1 MDNGTKY
8 AWLDMAKRM
17 QALAQS
23 GLEYS
28 DNKYDRDR
36 YQQLRQL
43 SLEIMQDF
51 TDMEM
56 EKLVRVFAAEQG
68 YQTPKVDVRG
78 VVFRGDQ
85 ILMVRET
92 IDGNW
97 SLPGGWADV
106 GHTPSEV
113 AIKEVWEESGLV
125 VVPERLLAVLD
136 KKMHNHPRI
145 CFIFIRSLFFAV
157 KQGENSRAEW
167 KQAKQGSL
175 VRISSRRCRV
185 RALPLNRSVLCMNI
199 RTIQGSLPRLI
210 NTHPSF

>member
-1 MDNGTKY
+1 MEDGTKY

-43 SLEIMQDF
+43 SLEIMHDF
-51 TDMEM
+51 TELKMD
-56 EKLVRVFAAEQG
+56 KLIDVFASERG

-78 VVFRGDQ
+78 VVFRENQ

-97 SLPGGWADV
+97 SLPGGWADI
-106 GHTPSEV
+106 GLPPSEV
-113 AIKEVWEESGLV
+113 AVKEVWEESGLV

-136 KKMHNHPRI
+136 KKRHNHPPDI
-145 CFIFIRSLFFAV
+145 FHIYKIFILCRETGGELKGGMETSETGFFGPDKFPPLSV
-157 KQGENSRAEW
+157 P
-167 KQAKQGSL
+167 
-175 VRISSRRCRV
+175 RITTEQ
-185 RALPLNRSVLCMNI
+185 I
-199 RTIQGSLPRLI
+199 RLMYEYKNDPRK
-210 NTHPSF
+210 PAAFD

>member
-1 MDNGTKY
+1 MENGTKY
-8 AWLDMAKRM
+8 AWLEMAKRM

-36 YQQLRQL
+36 YQQMRQL

-51 TDMEM
+51 TELKMD
-56 EKLVRVFAAEQG
+56 KLVSVFASEQG

-97 SLPGGWADV
+97 YLPGGWADV
-106 GHTPSEV
+106 GLTPSEV
-113 AIKEVWEESGLV
+113 AIKEVSEESGLE
-125 VVPERLLAVLD
+125 VVPERLLAILD
-136 KKMHNHPRI
+136 KKRHNHPPDMFHI
-145 CFIFIRSLFFAV
+145 YKIFILCHETGGELKGGMETSETGFFGPDKFPPLSVPRITAEQISLMYEY
-157 KQGENSRAEW
+157 KNN
-167 KQAKQGSL
+167 
-175 VRISSRRCRV
+175 
-185 RALPLNRSVLCMNI
+185 PLK
-199 RTIQGSLPRLI
+199 PA
-210 NTHPSF
+210 SFD

>member
-1 MDNGTKY
+1 MKDGTQY

-36 YQQLRQL
+36 YQQMRKL
-43 SLEIMQDF
+43 SLEIMHDF
-51 TDMEM
+51 TELKMN
-56 EKLVRVFAAEQG
+56 KLIGTFASEQG

-106 GHTPSEV
+106 GLTPSEV
-113 AIKEVWEESGLV
+113 AIKEVWEESGLE

-136 KKMHNHPRI
+136 KKRHNHPPDMFHI
-145 CFIFIRSLFFAV
+145 YKIFILCREIGGELKGGMETSETGFFGPDKFPPLSV
-157 KQGENSRAEW
+157 P
-167 KQAKQGSL
+167 
-175 VRISSRRCRV
+175 RITTEQIHLMYEYKSD
-185 RALPLNRSVLCMNI
+185 PLK
-199 RTIQGSLPRLI
+199 PA
-210 NTHPSF
+210 SFD

>member
-1 MDNGTKY
+1 MKDSTNY

-36 YQQLRQL
+36 YQQMRQL
-43 SLEIMQDF
+43 SLEIMHDF
-51 TDMEM
+51 TELKMD
-56 EKLVRVFAAEQG
+56 KLVGIFASEQG

-78 VVFRGDQ
+78 VVFRGNQ

-106 GHTPSEV
+106 GLTPSEV

-125 VVPERLLAVLD
+125 VVPERMLAVLD
-136 KKMHNHPRI
+136 KNKHNHPPDMFHI
-145 CFIFIRSLFFAV
+145 YKIFILCRETGGELKGGMETSETGFFGPDKFPPLSVPRITTEQISLMYEY
-157 KQGENSRAEW
+157 KND
-167 KQAKQGSL
+167 
-175 VRISSRRCRV
+175 
-185 RALPLNRSVLCMNI
+185 PLK
-199 RTIQGSLPRLI
+199 PA
-210 NTHPSF
+210 SFD

>member
-1 MDNGTKY
+1 MKDGTNY

-28 DNKYDRDR
+28 DNKYDQDR
-36 YQQLRQL
+36 YHQLRQM
-43 SLEIMQDF
+43 SLEIMHDF
-51 TDMEM
+51 TELKMD
-56 EKLVRVFAAEQG
+56 KLVGVFASEQG

-106 GHTPSEV
+106 GLTPSEV
-113 AIKEVWEESGLV
+113 AIKEVREESGLV
-125 VVPERLLAVLD
+125 VLPERLLAVLD
-136 KKMHNHPRI
+136 KKRHNHPPDMFHI
-145 CFIFIRSLFFAV
+145 YKIFILCRETGGELKGGMETSETGFFGPDKFPPLSVPRITTEQISLMYEY
-157 KQGENSRAEW
+157 KND
-167 KQAKQGSL
+167 
-175 VRISSRRCRV
+175 
-185 RALPLNRSVLCMNI
+185 PLKMAA
-199 RTIQGSLPRLI
+199 
-210 NTHPSF
+210 FD

>member
-1 MDNGTKY
+1 MDNGTTY

-17 QALAQS
+17 QAIAQS

-36 YQQLRQL
+36 YQQMRQL

-51 TDMEM
+51 TDLKM
-56 EKLVRVFAAEQG
+56 EKLVGVFASEQG

-78 VVFRGDQ
+78 VVFRKDQ

-106 GHTPSEV
+106 GLTPSEV

-136 KKMHNHPRI
+136 KKRHNHPPDMFHI
-145 CFIFIRSLFFAV
+145 YKIFILCRETGGELKGGMETSETGFFGPDKFPTLSV
-157 KQGENSRAEW
+157 P
-167 KQAKQGSL
+167 
-175 VRISSRRCRV
+175 RITMEQI
-185 RALPLNRSVLCMNI
+185 LLMYDYKNDPLK
-199 RTIQGSLPRLI
+199 PA
-210 NTHPSF
+210 SFD

>member
-1 MDNGTKY
+1 MKDGIKY

-36 YQQLRQL
+36 YQQMRQL
-43 SLEIMQDF
+43 SLEIMHDF
-51 TDMEM
+51 TELRMD
-56 EKLVRVFAAEQG
+56 KLVGAFASEQG

-106 GHTPSEV
+106 GLTPSEV
-113 AIKEVWEESGLV
+113 AIKEVFEESGLE

-136 KKMHNHPRI
+136 KKMHNHPPDMFHI
-145 CFIFIRSLFFAV
+145 YKIFILCRETGGELKGGMETSETGFFGPDKFPPLSVPRITAEQISLMYEY
-157 KQGENSRAEW
+157 K
-167 KQAKQGSL
+167 
-175 VRISSRRCRV
+175 ID
-185 RALPLNRSVLCMNI
+185 PLK
-199 RTIQGSLPRLI
+199 PA
-210 NTHPSF
+210 SFD

>member
-1 MDNGTKY
+1 MKDGIKY

-36 YQQLRQL
+36 YQQMRQL
-43 SLEIMQDF
+43 SLEIMHDF
-51 TDMEM
+51 TELRMD
-56 EKLVRVFAAEQG
+56 KLVGAFASEQG

-106 GHTPSEV
+106 GLTPSAV
-113 AIKEVWEESGLV
+113 AIKEGFEESGLED
-125 VVPERLLAVLD
+125 VPERLLAVQD
-136 KKMHNHPRI
+136 KKRHNHPPDMFHI
-145 CFIFIRSLFFAV
+145 YKIFILCRETGGELKGGMETSETGFFGPDKFPPLSVPRITAEQISLMYEY
-157 KQGENSRAEW
+157 K
-167 KQAKQGSL
+167 
-175 VRISSRRCRV
+175 ID
-185 RALPLNRSVLCMNI
+185 PLK
-199 RTIQGSLPRLI
+199 PA
-210 NTHPSF
+210 SFD

>member
-1 MDNGTKY
+1 MENGTKY

-17 QALAQS
+17 QALAQA

-36 YQQLRQL
+36 YQQMREL
-43 SLEIMQDF
+43 SLEIMHDF
-51 TDMEM
+51 TELRMD
-56 EKLVRVFAAEQG
+56 KLVGVFASEQG

-106 GHTPSEV
+106 GLTPSEV
-113 AIKEVWEESGLV
+113 AAKEVWEESGLK

-136 KKMHNHPRI
+136 KKRHNHPPDLFHI
-145 CFIFIRSLFFAV
+145 YKIFILCRETGGELKGGMETSETGFFGPDKFPPLSV
-157 KQGENSRAEW
+157 P
-167 KQAKQGSL
+167 
-175 VRISSRRCRV
+175 RISMEQIR
-185 RALPLNRSVLCMNI
+185 LMYEYKNDPLK
-199 RTIQGSLPRLI
+199 PAA
-210 NTHPSF
+210 FD

>member
-1 MDNGTKY
+1 MENGTKY

-36 YQQLRQL
+36 YQQMRQL

-51 TDMEM
+51 TELRMD
-56 EKLVRVFAAEQG
+56 KLIGAFASEQG

-92 IDGNW
+92 IDGMW

-106 GHTPSEV
+106 GLTPSEV
-113 AIKEVWEESGLV
+113 AIKEVWEESGLR

-136 KKMHNHPRI
+136 KKRHNHPPDMFHI
-145 CFIFIRSLFFAV
+145 YKIFILCRETGGELKGGMETSETGFFGPDKFPSLS
-157 KQGENSRAEW
+157 EPRITAE
-167 KQAKQGSL
+167 QISL
-175 VRISSRRCRV
+175 MYEYKND
-185 RALPLNRSVLCMNI
+185 PLK
-199 RTIQGSLPRLI
+199 PA
-210 NTHPSF
+210 SFD

>member
-1 MDNGTKY
+1 MKDETKF
-8 AWLDMAKRM
+8 AWLDIAKRM
-17 QALAQS
+17 QALAQA

-36 YQQLRQL
+36 YQQMREM
-43 SLEIMQDF
+43 SLEIMHDF
-51 TDMEM
+51 TELKMD
-56 EKLVRVFAAEQG
+56 KLVGAFASEQG

-106 GHTPSEV
+106 GLTPSEV
-113 AIKEVWEESGLV
+113 AIKEVFEESGLE

-136 KKMHNHPRI
+136 KKRHNHPPDMFHI
-145 CFIFIRSLFFAV
+145 YKIFILCRETGGELKGGMETSETGFFGPDKFPSLSV
-157 KQGENSRAEW
+157 PRITTEQI
-167 KQAKQGSL
+167 SL
-175 VRISSRRCRV
+175 MYEYKND
-185 RALPLNRSVLCMNI
+185 PLK
-199 RTIQGSLPRLI
+199 PA
-210 NTHPSF
+210 SFD

>member
-1 MDNGTKY
+1 MKNGTKY
-8 AWLDMAKRM
+8 AWLEMAKRM

-36 YQQLRQL
+36 YQQMRQL
-43 SLEIMQDF
+43 SLEIMHDF
-51 TDMEM
+51 TELRMD
-56 EKLVRVFAAEQG
+56 KLVGVFASESG

-106 GHTPSEV
+106 GLTPSEV
-113 AIKEVWEESGLV
+113 AIKEVQEESGLE

-136 KKMHNHPRI
+136 KKRHNHPPDMFHI
-145 CFIFIRSLFFAV
+145 YKIFILCRETGGELKGGMETSETGFFGPDKFPPLSVPRITTEQISLMYEY
-157 KQGENSRAEW
+157 KND
-167 KQAKQGSL
+167 
-175 VRISSRRCRV
+175 
-185 RALPLNRSVLCMNI
+185 PLK
-199 RTIQGSLPRLI
+199 PA
-210 NTHPSF
+210 SFD

>member
-1 MDNGTKY
+1 MKDGTKY

-36 YQQLRQL
+36 YQQMRQL
-43 SLEIMQDF
+43 SLEIMHDF
-51 TDMEM
+51 TELKMD
-56 EKLVRVFAAEQG
+56 KLVDVFASEKG

-85 ILMVRET
+85 VLMVRET

-106 GHTPSEV
+106 GLTPSEV

-136 KKMHNHPRI
+136 KKMHNHPPDMFHI
-145 CFIFIRSLFFAV
+145 YKIFILCRETGGELKGGMETSETGFFGPDKFPPLSVPRITREQISLMYEY
-157 KQGENSRAEW
+157 KND
-167 KQAKQGSL
+167 
-175 VRISSRRCRV
+175 
-185 RALPLNRSVLCMNI
+185 PLK
-199 RTIQGSLPRLI
+199 PA
-210 NTHPSF
+210 SFD

>member
-1 MDNGTKY
+1 MKDGTKY

-36 YQQLRQL
+36 YQQMRQL

-51 TDMEM
+51 TELKMD
-56 EKLVRVFAAEQG
+56 KLVGVFASEQG

-106 GHTPSEV
+106 GLTPSEV
-113 AIKEVWEESGLV
+113 AIKEVREESGLEV
-125 VVPERLLAVLD
+125 IPERLLAILD
-136 KKMHNHPRI
+136 KKRHNHPPDMFHI
-145 CFIFIRSLFFAV
+145 YKIFILCRETGGELNGGMETSETGFFGPDKFPPLSV
-157 KQGENSRAEW
+157 P
-167 KQAKQGSL
+167 
-175 VRISSRRCRV
+175 RITTEQIR
-185 RALPLNRSVLCMNI
+185 LMYEYKNDPLK
-199 RTIQGSLPRLI
+199 PA
-210 NTHPSF
+210 SFD

>member
-1 MDNGTKY
+1 MKDGTKY

-36 YQQLRQL
+36 YQQMRQL

-51 TDMEM
+51 TELKMD
-56 EKLVRVFAAEQG
+56 KLVGVFASEQG

-106 GHTPSEV
+106 GLTPSEV

-136 KKMHNHPRI
+136 KKRHNHPPDMFHI
-145 CFIFIRSLFFAV
+145 YKIFILCRETGGELKGGMETSETGFFGPDKFPPLSVPRITAEQISLMYEY
-157 KQGENSRAEW
+157 KND
-167 KQAKQGSL
+167 
-175 VRISSRRCRV
+175 
-185 RALPLNRSVLCMNI
+185 PLK
-199 RTIQGSLPRLI
+199 PA
-210 NTHPSF
+210 SFD

>member
-1 MDNGTKY
+1 MEESTNY
-8 AWLDMAKRM
+8 SWLDMAKRL

-28 DNKYDRDR
+28 ENKYDRDR
-36 YQQLRQL
+36 YQQMRQM

-51 TDMEM
+51 TDLRMD
-56 EKLVRVFAAEQG
+56 KLVEVFASERG

-92 IDGNW
+92 IDGKW

-106 GHTPSEV
+106 GLTPSEV
-113 AIKEVWEESGLV
+113 AAKEVWEESGLV

-136 KKMHNHPRI
+136 KKRHNHPPDMFHI
-145 CFIFIRSLFFAV
+145 YKIFILCRETGGELKGGMETSETGFFGPDKFPPLSV
-157 KQGENSRAEW
+157 P
-167 KQAKQGSL
+167 
-175 VRISSRRCRV
+175 RIS
-185 RALPLNRSVLCMNI
+185 I
-199 RTIQGSLPRLI
+199 EQISLMYEYKNDPGK
-210 NTHPSF
+210 PAAFD